1 MRCASRFFVLE
12 LLFLVIVG
20 FSTSNADEPL
30 VEPPAQ
36 RDVTTY
42 FDELAKSSPMTL
54 EWSADSVEEHH
65 AWQEKFRAKLV
76 QLLGRMPDPV
86 PLEVKWTERRD
97 FEKFTRYKIYVRTE
111 RSYWSPVY
119 YFVPQNITHPVPAIV
134 CLHGHS
140 GIYPYIRAGRN
151 EAEQKKTVDAELD
164 YAVYFAEHGYI
175 SAAIVVRGW
184 NETAGY
190 RDGGPK
196 SIRSCHHVSMN
207 SFLHGMTP
215 QGLRC
220 WDAMRVIDFL
230 QSQKNVD
237 PTRLAVAGLSGG
249 GTLSMYLPVLEAR
262 VKLVMI
268 GGAFSSYRT
277 SIYAM
282 RHCICNCLPGVMHYG
297 DMAEVVALHAPR
309 PVLIINGVRDHIFPI
324 AEAREGFEKLTRVY
338 KLMGAED
345 RLEAD
350 FFDGPH
356 AWSNR
361 NTLPFLTKHF
371 GVPGT

>member
-1 MRCASRFFVLE
+1 MTGVQTCALP
-12 LLFLVIVG
+12 I
-20 FSTSNADEPL
+20 
-30 VEPPAQ
+30 
-36 RDVTTY
+36 Y
-42 FDELAKSSPMTL
+42 
-54 EWSADSVEEHH
+54 
-65 AWQEKFRAKLV
+65 
-76 QLLGRMPDPV
+76 PV

-119 YFVPQNITHPVPAIV
+119 YFVPQNITQPVPAIV

-140 GIYPYIRAGRN
+140 GVYPYIRAGRN
-151 EAEQKKTVDAELD
+151 EAERKMTLDVELD

-175 SAAIVVRGW
+175 SAAIVGRGW

-237 PTRLAVAGLSGG
+237 PTRLAVAGLSGV
-249 GTLSMYLPVLEAR
+249 GTLSKYLPVLEDR

-268 GGAFSSYRT
+268 VGRT
-277 SIYAM
+277 NEHTSEIES
-282 RHCICNCLPGVMHYG
+282 RTNLVC
-297 DMAEVVALHAPR
+297 
-309 PVLIINGVRDHIFPI
+309 
-324 AEAREGFEKLTRVY
+324 
-338 KLMGAED
+338 
-345 RLEAD
+345 RLSLEI
-350 FFDGPH
+350 
-356 AWSNR
+356 R
-361 NTLPFLTKHF
+361 KR
-371 GVPGT
+371 